1 MKKILTYLVLSGF
14 ALLLSMPVLAQA
26 PVTPPRMQTGN
37 AQINLGNK
45 QPVGMG
51 IKAISNPNASV
62 GTIVS
67 NAINILY
74 IVGGLATIIYFLWGA
89 FDWIT
94 AGGDKEKIGSA
105 RKKIIQSLVGLAL
118 LAASFFI
125 IALVGQIVGYNPL
138 KTPPLPRL
146 DNPV

>member
-1 MKKILTYLVLSGF
+1 MIRIFKTLF
-14 ALLLSMPVLAQA
+14 LLLIFTSLATPAFSQGT
-26 PVTPPRMQTGN
+26 VTPPAPDERM
-37 AQINLGNK
+37 QINLGNK
-45 QPVGMG
+45 QQFG
-51 IKAISNPNASV
+51 IKAIGNPNGPVSV
-62 GTIVS
+62 GSIVS
-67 NAINILY
+67 NAITILY
-74 IVGGLATIIYFLWGA
+74 IAGGLATIIYFLWGA

>member
-1 MKKILTYLVLSGF
+1 MKKIITYFS
-14 ALLLSMPVLAQA
+14 LLSFSLFVTSSVFAQA
-26 PVTPPRMQTGN
+26 PAAPAPMQPGN

-45 QPVGMG
+45 QPAGLG
-51 IKAISNPNASV
+51 IKAISNPNATV

-67 NAINILY
+67 NAITILY
-74 IVGGLATIIYFLWGA
+74 IVGGLATIVYFLWGA

-118 LAASFFI
+118 LALSFFI

-138 KTPPLPRL
+138 NTPPLPRL